1 MTSQAQTAFIENCE
15 DIERLLEIHSDI
27 TPEGRGRKWKVEALH
42 KSAFVLLTAFW
53 EAFCEDLAAEAL
65 DHLVKHS
72 TKADGLPS
80 ELRKLVAQELKTD
93 QHDLAVWRL
102 AGDGW
107 RTVLSSRLTKLQ
119 AERNRKLNTPKTS
132 QITDLFKNAVGVA
145 NVAKAWY
152 WPGMR
157 ADAAA
162 KKLDAFVTLR
172 GEIAHRGSAG
182 TSVTKQQV
190 NEYYNH
196 VKRLTTRTETRVA
209 EVITTST
216 GTKPW

>member
-1 MTSQAQTAFIENCE
+1 
-15 DIERLLEIHSDI
+15 
-27 TPEGRGRKWKVEALH
+27 
-42 KSAFVLLTAFW
+42 
-53 EAFCEDLAAEAL
+53 
-65 DHLVKHS
+65 
-72 TKADGLPS
+72 
-80 ELRKLVAQELKTD
+80 
-93 QHDLAVWRL
+93 
-102 AGDGW
+102 
-107 RTVLSSRLTKLQ
+107 
-119 AERNRKLNTPKTS
+119 
-132 QITDLFKNAVGVA
+132 
-145 NVAKAWY
+145 
-152 WPGMR
+152 MR

>member
-1 MTSQAQTAFIENCE
+1 MTSQAQKAFGENCGE
-15 DIERLLEIHSDI
+15 IDRLLEIHGDI

-65 DHLVKHS
+65 NHLVKHS
-72 TKADGLPS
+72 TTANGLPS
-80 ELRKLVAQELKTD
+80 ELKKLVAQELKD
-93 QHDLAVWRL
+93 DLHDLAVWRL
-102 AGDGW
+102 ADDGW
-107 RTVLSSRLTKLQ
+107 RAVLSSRLTKLQ
-119 AERNRKLNTPKTS
+119 AERNRRLNTPKTS
-132 QITDLFKNAVGVA
+132 QINDLFKSAVGVE

-157 ADAAA
+157 ASAAA

-172 GEIAHRGSAG
+172 GEIAHRGSAA

-190 NEYYNH
+190 TDYYNH
-196 VKRLTTRTETRVA
+196 VKRLTTRTEARVA
-209 EVITTST
+209 QVITTST
-216 GTKPW
+216 GAPPW